1 MSNTMFAI
9 WIGLSAGIL
18 LLFLYA
24 AFLNLRRRQSPGA
37 QLSDL
42 MSSFLPVNV
51 EVLSEVISPAQQR
64 HLQETYG
71 HDELMR
77 IYREQVALTM
87 ECLRRM
93 SHNAALL
100 QQVGYA
106 QLHSG
111 NQLIATLA
119 QEMVDAGVHVRL
131 YTFMALIVLQVR
143 TALQRLPLFSAAT
156 CGDVQSI
163 VSSSLL
169 PAYALLKDKAGNLT
183 CLKFSNL
190 HEALTQSL

>member
-1 MSNTMFAI
+1 MSNTMFAL

-37 QLSDL
+37 ELGDL
-42 MSSFLPVNV
+42 LSSFLPVNV
-51 EVLSEVISPAQQR
+51 EVLSEVMNPAQQR
-64 HLQETYG
+64 YLQETFG
-71 HDELMR
+71 RDELLK
-77 IYREQVALTM
+77 IYREQVNLTM

-106 QLHSG
+106 QVNSG
-111 NQLIATLA
+111 NQLIASLA

-143 TALQRLPLFSAAT
+143 NSLQVLPLFSAPN
-156 CGDVQSI
+156 CGDVRNI
-163 VSSSLL
+163 VASSLL
-169 PAYALLKDKAGNLT
+169 PAYSLLKDKADHLT
-183 CLKFSNL
+183 CLKFSSL
-190 HEALTQSL
+190 HESLATSL

>member
-37 QLSDL
+37 ELGDL
-42 MSSFLPVNV
+42 MNSFLPVNV
-51 EVLSEVISPAQQR
+51 EVLSNVINPAQQR

-71 HDELMR
+71 RDELLR
-77 IYREQVALTM
+77 IYQEQVGLTM

-100 QQVGYA
+100 QQVGYT

-111 NQLIATLA
+111 NQLIASLA

-143 TALQRLPLFSAAT
+143 TSLQWLPLFSAANI
-156 CGDVQSI
+156 GDVRSL

-169 PAYALLKDKAGNLT
+169 PAYALLKDKADHLT
-183 CLKFSNL
+183 CLKFSSL
-190 HEALTQSL
+190 HESLAQSL

>member
-9 WIGLSAGIL
+9 WIALSAGIL

-24 AFLNLRRRQSPGA
+24 AFLNLRRRQSGGA
-37 QLSDL
+37 ELSDL
-42 MSSFLPVNV
+42 MNSFLPVNV
-51 EVLSEVISPAQQR
+51 DVLSEVMDPAQQR
-64 HLQETYG
+64 HLQETFG

-77 IYREQVALTM
+77 IYREQVVLTV

-106 QLHSG
+106 QLQSG
-111 NQLIATLA
+111 NPLIASLA

-131 YTFMALIVLQVR
+131 YTFMALIVLQIR
-143 TALQRLPLFSAAT
+143 IALQRLPLFSAAT
-156 CGDVQSI
+156 CGDVQGM

-169 PAYALLKDKAGNLT
+169 PAYTLLKDKAGNLT

-190 HEALTQSL
+190 HESLVQSL

>member
-37 QLSDL
+37 ELGDL
-42 MSSFLPVNV
+42 MNSFLPVNV
-51 EVLSEVISPAQQR
+51 DVLAEVISPEQQR

-77 IYREQVALTM
+77 IYREQVGLTM

-106 QLHSG
+106 QLRSG
-111 NQLIATLA
+111 NQLIESLA

-156 CGDVQSI
+156 CGDVHNL
-163 VSSSLL
+163 VSVSLL
-169 PAYALLKDKAGNLT
+169 PAYDLLKDKAGNLT

-190 HEALTQSL
+190 HESLVQSL

>member
-37 QLSDL
+37 ELGDL
-42 MSSFLPVNV
+42 MNSFLPVNV
-51 EVLSEVISPAQQR
+51 DVLAEVISPEQQR

-77 IYREQVALTM
+77 IYREQVGLTM

-106 QLHSG
+106 QLRSG
-111 NQLIATLA
+111 NQLIESLA

-131 YTFMALIVLQVR
+131 YTFLALIVLQVR

-156 CGDVQSI
+156 CGDVHNL
-163 VSSSLL
+163 VSVSLL
-169 PAYALLKDKAGNLT
+169 PAYDLLKDKAGNLT

-190 HEALTQSL
+190 HESLVQSL

>member
-24 AFLNLRRRQSPGA
+24 AFLNLRQRQSPGA

-42 MSSFLPVNV
+42 MGSFLPVNV
-51 EVLSEVISPAQQR
+51 EVLSEVISPEQQR

-77 IYREQVALTM
+77 IYREQVGLTM

-106 QLHSG
+106 QLRSG
-111 NQLIATLA
+111 NQLIASLA

-143 TALQRLPLFSAAT
+143 SALQRLPLFSAAT
-156 CGDVQSI
+156 CGDVQDM
-163 VSSSLL
+163 VSTNLL

-190 HEALTQSL
+190 HESLVQSL

>member
-9 WIGLSAGIL
+9 WIGLAAGVL

-24 AFLNLRRRQSPGA
+24 AFLNLRRRQSQGVE
-37 QLSDL
+37 LGDL
-42 MSSFLPVNV
+42 MSSFLPVNLD
-51 EVLSEVISPAQQR
+51 VLSDLISPEQQR
-64 HLQETYG
+64 LLQETYG
-71 HDELMR
+71 TQELLK
-77 IYREQVALTM
+77 IYGQQVGLTM

-100 QQVGYA
+100 QQVGYT
-106 QLHSG
+106 QLRSG

-131 YTFMALIVLQVR
+131 YSFMALIVLQVR
-143 TALQRLPLFSAAT
+143 NTLQWIPLFSAAT
-156 CGDVQSI
+156 SSEVHNL
-163 VSSSLL
+163 VSASLM

-183 CLKFSNL
+183 CLKFSGL
-190 HEALTQSL
+190 HESLTQSL

>member
-1 MSNTMFAI
+1 MSNTMFVI

-42 MSSFLPVNV
+42 MNSFLPVNV
-51 EVLSEVISPAQQR
+51 DVLSEVISPAQQR
-64 HLQETYG
+64 HLQETFG

-106 QLHSG
+106 QLRSG
-111 NQLIATLA
+111 NQLIASLA

-156 CGDVQSI
+156 CGDVQSL

-190 HEALTQSL
+190 HEALAQSL

>member
-1 MSNTMFAI
+1 MSNAMFAL

-24 AFLNLRRRQSPGA
+24 AFLNLRRRQAPAVELG
-37 QLSDL
+37 DL
-42 MSSFLPVNV
+42 MNSFLPVDV
-51 EVLSEVISPAQQR
+51 AVLSQAISPAQQR
-64 HLQETYG
+64 YLQETFG
-71 HDELMR
+71 RDELLR
-77 IYREQVALTM
+77 VYGEQVALTM

-106 QLHSG
+106 QLQSG
-111 NQLIATLA
+111 NELIASLA

-143 TALQRLPLFSAAT
+143 SALQWLPLFSAANS
-156 CGDVQSI
+156 GDVRSI
-163 VSSSLL
+163 VASSLL
-169 PAYALLKDKAGNLT
+169 PAYTLLKDKADHLT
-183 CLKFSNL
+183 CLKFSSL
-190 HEALTQSL
+190 HESLAQSL

>member
-37 QLSDL
+37 ELGDL

-51 EVLSEVISPAQQR
+51 DVLSEVISPAQQR

-111 NQLIATLA
+111 NQLIASLA

-143 TALQRLPLFSAAT
+143 IALQRLPLFSAAT
-156 CGDVQSI
+156 CGDVQSM
-163 VSSSLL
+163 VASSLL
-169 PAYALLKDKAGNLT
+169 PAYSLLKDKAENLT

-190 HEALTQSL
+190 HEALVQSL

>member
-37 QLSDL
+37 ELRDL
-42 MSSFLPVNV
+42 MNSFLPVNV
-51 EVLSEVISPAQQR
+51 DVLSEVISPAQQR
-64 HLQETYG
+64 YLQETYG

-106 QLHSG
+106 QLRSG
-111 NQLIATLA
+111 NQLIASLS

-156 CGDVQSI
+156 CGDVHSL
-163 VSSSLL
+163 VSASLL
-169 PAYALLKDKAGNLT
+169 PAYALLKDKSGNLT

-190 HEALTQSL
+190 HESLVQSL

>member
-24 AFLNLRRRQSPGA
+24 ALLNVRRKQAPNVELG
-37 QLSDL
+37 DL
-42 MSSFLPVNV
+42 MNSFLPVDV
-51 EVLSEVISPAQQR
+51 AVLSDVISPVQQR
-64 HLQETYG
+64 YLQETFG
-71 HDELMR
+71 REELLR
-77 IYREQVALTM
+77 IYSQQVGLTM

-106 QLHSG
+106 QLQSG
-111 NQLIATLA
+111 NQLVASLA

-143 TALQRLPLFSAAT
+143 CALQWLPMFSAANS
-156 CGDVQSI
+156 GDVRSI
-163 VSSSLL
+163 VASSLL
-169 PAYALLKDKAGNLT
+169 PAYAQLKDKADHLT
-183 CLKFSNL
+183 CLKFSSL
-190 HEALTQSL
+190 HESLAQSL

>member
-37 QLSDL
+37 ELRDL
-42 MSSFLPVNV
+42 MNSFLPVNV
-51 EVLSEVISPAQQR
+51 EVLSQAVSPVQQR

-106 QLHSG
+106 QLRSG
-111 NQLIATLA
+111 NQLIESLA

-143 TALQRLPLFSAAT
+143 SALQCLPLFSAAT
-156 CGDVQSI
+156 CGEVHSL

-190 HEALTQSL
+190 HESLVQSL

>member
-24 AFLNLRRRQSPGA
+24 AFLNLRRRQAPGVE
-37 QLSDL
+37 LGEL
-42 MSSFLPVNV
+42 MNSFLPVDV
-51 EVLSEVISPAQQR
+51 AVLSNVISPAQQR
-64 HLQETYG
+64 YLQETFG
-71 HDELMR
+71 RDELLR
-77 IYREQVALTM
+77 LYREQVGLTM

-106 QLHSG
+106 QVNSG
-111 NQLIATLA
+111 NQLIASLA

-143 TALQRLPLFSAAT
+143 STAAMAAAVFSRQHRRRSQH
-156 CGDVQSI
+156 C
-163 VSSSLL
+163 
-169 PAYALLKDKAGNLT
+169 
-183 CLKFSNL
+183 CLKPAAGL
-190 HEALTQSL
+190 YLAQRQSRPSDVPEILQFA

>member
-1 MSNTMFAI
+1 MSNAMFAI

-24 AFLNLRRRQSPGA
+24 AFLNLRRRQSPSAELGE
-37 QLSDL
+37 L
-42 MSSFLPVNV
+42 MNSFLPVNV
-51 EVLSEVISPAQQR
+51 EVLSEVMNPAQQR
-64 HLQETYG
+64 HLQETFG
-71 HDELMR
+71 RDELLR
-77 IYREQVALTM
+77 IYGQQVNLTV

-106 QLHSG
+106 QLNSG
-111 NQLIATLA
+111 NQLIASLA

-143 TALQRLPLFSAAT
+143 GYLQMLPLFSAVNT
-156 CGDVQSI
+156 GDVRSI
-163 VSSSLL
+163 VASSLV
-169 PAYALLKDKAGNLT
+169 PAYTLLKDKADHLT
-183 CLKFSNL
+183 CLKFSSL
-190 HEALTQSL
+190 HESLAQSL

>member
-24 AFLNLRRRQSPGA
+24 AFLNLRRRQSPSAELG
-37 QLSDL
+37 DL
-42 MSSFLPVNV
+42 MNSFLPVDV
-51 EVLSEVISPAQQR
+51 AVLSNVINPAQQR
-64 HLQETYG
+64 YLQETFG
-71 HDELMR
+71 REELLR
-77 IYREQVALTM
+77 LYREQVGLTM

-106 QLHSG
+106 QVNSG
-111 NQLIATLA
+111 NQLIASLA

-143 TALQRLPLFSAAT
+143 TALQWLPLFSAVNT
-156 CGDVQSI
+156 GDVRSI
-163 VSSSLL
+163 VASSLL
-169 PAYALLKDKAGNLT
+169 PAYSLLKDKADHLT
-183 CLKFSNL
+183 CLKFSSL
-190 HEALTQSL
+190 HESLAQSL

>member
-24 AFLNLRRRQSPGA
+24 AFLNVRRRQAPSVELG
-37 QLSDL
+37 DL
-42 MSSFLPVNV
+42 MNSFLPVDV
-51 EVLSEVISPAQQR
+51 AVLSNVISPVQQR
-64 HLQETYG
+64 YLQETFG
-71 HDELMR
+71 RDELLR
-77 IYREQVALTM
+77 LYREQVGLTM

-106 QLHSG
+106 QIHSG
-111 NQLIATLA
+111 NQLVASLA
-119 QEMVDAGVHVRL
+119 QEMVDAGVHVRF

-143 TALQRLPLFSAAT
+143 SALQWLPLFSAANS
-156 CGDVQSI
+156 GDVRSI
-163 VSSSLL
+163 VASSLL
-169 PAYALLKDKAGNLT
+169 PAYSLLKDKADHLA
-183 CLKFSNL
+183 CLKFSSL
-190 HEALTQSL
+190 HESLAQSL

>member
-1 MSNTMFAI
+1 MSNAMFAI

-24 AFLNLRRRQSPGA
+24 AFLNLRRRQSPSAELG
-37 QLSDL
+37 DL
-42 MSSFLPVNV
+42 MNSFLPVDV
-51 EVLSEVISPAQQR
+51 AVLSNVINPAQQR
-64 HLQETYG
+64 YLQETFG
-71 HDELMR
+71 REELFR
-77 IYREQVALTM
+77 LYREQVGLTM

-106 QLHSG
+106 QVNSG
-111 NQLIATLA
+111 NQLIASLA

-143 TALQRLPLFSAAT
+143 TALQWLPLFSAANT
-156 CGDVQSI
+156 GDVRNI
-163 VSSSLL
+163 VASSLL
-169 PAYALLKDKAGNLT
+169 PAYSLLKDKADHLT
-183 CLKFSNL
+183 CLKFSSL
-190 HEALTQSL
+190 HESLAQSL

>member
-9 WIGLSAGIL
+9 WIGLSAGVL

-37 QLSDL
+37 ELGGL

-51 EVLSEVISPAQQR
+51 EVLSAVINPAQQR

-71 HDELMR
+71 HEELLR
-77 IYREQVALTM
+77 IYREQVGLTI

-100 QQVGYA
+100 QQLGYA
-106 QLHSG
+106 QLQSS

-131 YTFMALIVLQVR
+131 YTFMALIVLHVR
-143 TALQRLPLFSAAT
+143 TALQWLPLFSAAS
-156 CGDVQSI
+156 CGDVQSLVTSI
-163 VSSSLL
+163 LL
-169 PAYALLKDKAGNLT
+169 PAYALLKDKADNLA
-183 CLKFSNL
+183 CLKFSCF
-190 HEALTQSL
+190 HESLAQSL

>member
-1 MSNTMFAI
+1 MFTI

-24 AFLNLRRRQSPGA
+24 AFLNLRRRQSKGVE
-37 QLSDL
+37 LSDL

-51 EVLSEVISPAQQR
+51 EVLSQLISPAQQR

-71 HDELMR
+71 REELLR
-77 IYREQVALTM
+77 IYREQVSLTM

-93 SHNAALL
+93 AHNAALL
-100 QQVGYA
+100 QQVGYT
-106 QLHSG
+106 QLRSG
-111 NQLIATLA
+111 NSLIASLA

-131 YTFMALIVLQVR
+131 YTFMGLVVLQVR
-143 TALQRLPLFSAAT
+143 NILQWIPLFSATT
-156 CGDVQSI
+156 CNDVQNL

-169 PAYALLKDKAGNLT
+169 PAYAQLKDKADNLT
-183 CLKFSNL
+183 CLKFTGL
-190 HEALTQSL
+190 RESLVESL